1 DIQWDSERHFITAG
15 QTIVPLTVTEYRLLF
30 PLRSGKPVTYADLA
44 WMAYRYHV
52 DDRVRSMMDKH
63 IDRIRSKL
71 RGTGFYVYCVLGY
84 GYLLL
89 PELSSC
95 LLSEKG
101 EKHA

>member
-1 DIQWDSERHFITAG
+1 
-15 QTIVPLTVTEYRLLF
+15 
-30 PLRSGKPVTYADLA
+30 
-44 WMAYRYHV
+44 MAYRYQV

-63 IDRIRSKL
+63 IDRIRNKL

-95 LLSEKG
+95 LLSEK
-101 EKHA
+101 K